1 MNDKLKLLID
11 DGKNAVVN
19 QQNAHQD
26 LQASLSL
33 EIERLIQTA
42 FYAGMDEGIAGLAK
56 RLNIALEEI

>member
-42 FYAGMDEGIAGLAK
+42 FYEGMDAGIADLAK
-56 RLNIALEEI
+56 RLDIDPEEI

>member
-26 LQASLSL
+26 LQASLTL
-33 EIERLIQTA
+33 EIERLIQAA
-42 FYAGMDEGIAGLAK
+42 FYEGMDAGIADLAK
-56 RLNIALEEI
+56 RLDIDPEGV

>member
-42 FYAGMDEGIAGLAK
+42 FYEGMDAGIAGLAK

>member
-19 QQNAHQD
+19 QQNAHQN
-26 LQASLSL
+26 LQARLTL

-42 FYAGMDEGIAGLAK
+42 FYAGMDEGIADLAK
-56 RLNIALEEI
+56 RLDIDPEEI

>member
-42 FYAGMDEGIAGLAK
+42 FYAGRDAGIADLAK
-56 RLNIALEEI
+56 RLDIDPEGV